1 MSQFG
6 IQIHGQSK
14 TKSAG
19 NGKRKIKFKDKRR
32 AEIGNYFSATKMAAE
47 KDTTK
52 QVRRR
57 GGNLTT
63 VLKSAAFANVLTK
76 KGYQKAKIKGVTES
90 PDNRNFARQNII
102 TKGTIITTD
111 IGKAK
116 VTNRP
121 GREGM
126 VNAKLI
132 EG

>member
-14 TKSAG
+14 TKVAG
-19 NGKRKIKFKDKRR
+19 NGKKKIKFRDKRR
-32 AEIGNYFSATKMAAE
+32 SEVGNYFSSTKMAAE

-52 QVRRR
+52 ERRRR
-57 GGNLTT
+57 GGIVTT

-76 KGYQKAKIKGVTES
+76 NGYQRMKIKGVLES

-102 TKGTIITTD
+102 TKGTVINTD
-111 IGKAK
+111 LGKAK

-121 GREGM
+121 GREGA